1 MKDTAIK
8 CLHHEEFI
16 DRLIDNGFLFEV
28 DERIINNVL
37 GELDCPSV
45 QYRLFIPTYEYRED
59 TWNDV
64 GYHYYGNSI
73 TMYYYVDFDSMG
85 DIYELIREAIDVM
98 KTYMKNEVA
107 KKLKD
112 IIVHHLG
119 VEEW

>member
-1 MKDTAIK
+1 MDKKAIK

-16 DRLIDNGFLFEV
+16 DRLIDNGFHFKVEEEL
-28 DERIINNVL
+28 INNAYV
-37 GELDCPSV
+37 GEDCPSV

-64 GYHYYGNSI
+64 GYHYYGNFT
-73 TMYYYVDFDSMG
+73 TMYYYVDFDSME

-98 KTYMKNEVA
+98 KNYMKNEVA

-112 IIVHHLG
+112 IVIHHLG
-119 VEEW
+119 VEE